1 MTATGESVNNPPDG
15 HLNGHAAAQA
25 EEAAAI
31 VIPETED
38 APAQRLSRE
47 QKEAVIDELAS
58 MSALDFMAVK
68 KERVKPLGLI
78 TRKPTLPRP

>member
-15 HLNGHAAAQA
+15 HLNGHAAARA
-25 EEAAAI
+25 KEAAAI

-47 QKEAVIDELAS
+47 EKKAIIDELAN
-58 MSALDFMAVK
+58 MTALEFRTGAEGARETAWGVAN
-68 KERVKPLGLI
+68 RS
-78 TRKPTLPRP
+78 